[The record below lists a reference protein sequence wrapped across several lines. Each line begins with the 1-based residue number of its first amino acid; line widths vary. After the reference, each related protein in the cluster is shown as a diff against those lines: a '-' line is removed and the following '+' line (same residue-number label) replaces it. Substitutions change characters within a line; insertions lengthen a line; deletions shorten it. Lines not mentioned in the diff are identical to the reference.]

1 MSTNSTPLSKKE
13 EKKEEEEEATEMAKH
28 KKSPRQNH
36 KKREQSKYD
45 SMKVYPT
52 SNISSRERLQKKILE
67 SKENAS
73 VVIRWDE
80 ILC

>member
-1 MSTNSTPLSKKE
+1 MSTHTTPQNKND
-13 EKKEEEEEATEMAKH
+13 EKSEEEETHELSKR
-28 KKSPRQNH
+28 KKSSRQNH
-36 KKREQSKYD
+36 KKREQSKYE

-52 SNISSRERLQKKILE
+52 SNISSRERLQKKILR

-73 VVIRWDE
+73 IVIRWDE